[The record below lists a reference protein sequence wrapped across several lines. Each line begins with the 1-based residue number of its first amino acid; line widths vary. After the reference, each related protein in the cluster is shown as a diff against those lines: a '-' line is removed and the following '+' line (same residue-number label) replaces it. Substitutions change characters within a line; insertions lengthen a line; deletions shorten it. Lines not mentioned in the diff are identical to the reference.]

1 MGMVV
6 INLYFCG
13 DKRFTAST
21 EYQHVRIM
29 KTRISILVTAL
40 CITLFTACGKDNGG
54 EPSIEMELI
63 ETTTE
68 QPAKVRLFFKVDLGE
83 ENLFETLTQG
93 DFEIYE
99 DNSLISSLESQ
110 ARIQNT
116 SGAYLFSS
124 VLLLDLSGS
133 VLNSTD
139 LPRVK
144 DAAVNFIESVM
155 PTSFNPEFGSK
166 EMAVFWFD
174 GEAEIHALTPFTIN
188 RDAIIDS
195 IRSIDTDISSD
206 NSTNLNG
213 AVVQGLS
220 ALESRLTQTSQD
232 PNLSTA
238 GAMLIFTDGT
248 DQAGR
253 VSSSSAEATVRSLS
267 SQYSVFTIGLGS
279 EIDENTL
286 RKFGRDGFELAV
298 NSFDLNQAF
307 LDIANKI
314 KSAAG
319 SFYVLEYCSPK
330 RSGEHTIQI
339 RANFDDRS
347 GRFSTNF
354 NATGFTGGCV
364 IN

>member
-1 MGMVV
+1 
-6 INLYFCG
+6 
-13 DKRFTAST
+13 
-21 EYQHVRIM
+21 M
-29 KTRISILVTAL
+29 KSRISILLATF
-40 CITLFTACGKDNGG
+40 CIMLFTACGKDSGG

-83 ENLFETLTQG
+83 EHLFETLTQT

-99 DNSLISSLESQ
+99 NNSLISSLESQ
-110 ARIQNT
+110 ASIRNQ

-253 VSSSSAEATVRSLS
+253 VTSSTAEATVRSLS

-307 LDIANKI
+307 LDIANQI

>member
-1 MGMVV
+1 
-6 INLYFCG
+6 
-13 DKRFTAST
+13 
-21 EYQHVRIM
+21 M
-29 KTRISILVTAL
+29 KMRTPIIV
-40 CITLFTACGKDNGG
+40 CTLLLTIFTACGKDSGG

-63 ETTTE
+63 ERTTE
-68 QPAKVRLFFKVDLGE
+68 EPAKVRLFFKVDLGE
-83 ENLFETLTQG
+83 ENLFETLDQN

-99 DNSLISSLESQ
+99 NNSLISTLESQ
-110 ARIQNT
+110 ARIQNQN
-116 SGAYLFSS
+116 GAYLFSS

-144 DAAVNFIESVM
+144 DAAINFIQTVM
-155 PTSFNPEFGSK
+155 PTSFNSEYGSK
-166 EMAVFWFD
+166 EMAIFWFD
-174 GEAEIHALTPFTIN
+174 GEENIHSLTPFTID
-188 RDAIIDS
+188 RSALIDS

-220 ALESRLTQTSQD
+220 ALESRLSQTSQD
-232 PNLSTA
+232 PQLSTA

-253 VSSSSAEATVRSLS
+253 VSSSTAESTVRGLS

-307 LDIANKI
+307 LDIADQV
-314 KSAAG
+314 KSASG

-339 RANFDDRS
+339 RANFADRS
-347 GRFSTNF
+347 GRFSTDF